1 LRAANDNEARLLSA
15 SAPWTLVTLRRPA
28 VAIVVALAASTVA
41 NVEITGRVVRRPSRG
56 SLAMI
61 VMVQWDHCDDCAE

>member
-1 LRAANDNEARLLSA
+1 
-15 SAPWTLVTLRRPA
+15 